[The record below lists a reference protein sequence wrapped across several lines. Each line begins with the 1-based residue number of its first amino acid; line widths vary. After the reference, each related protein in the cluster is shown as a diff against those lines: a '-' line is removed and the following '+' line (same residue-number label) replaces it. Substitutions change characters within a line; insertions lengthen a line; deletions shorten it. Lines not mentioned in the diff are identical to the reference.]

1 MYGAMRDM
9 LDDWGTLLTRG
20 KAFWPVVQASL
31 VGGTTVVNS
40 AIVVRT
46 PGDIFE
52 EWQEQHGFG
61 GDELAQRIWAYQDE
75 LEQELHVSEAAPG
88 IRGRSNEMAMKAAQT
103 LGFKGHYMRRNIRNC
118 AGSGQCLQGCRKNRK
133 QSANINFIPEVIAE
147 GGHVVS
153 CAPVKRIV
161 FEKKR
166 AVGVTGHF
174 RHPVTRSRGAAFSIR
189 ARKAVIIAASAT
201 HSPALLL
208 RSGVKHPALGKNF
221 RAHPGLGCFG
231 IYPDRQEMWNG
242 ATQGWASIAYRKDP
256 KLRAK
261 LEVLT
266 LPLELVASR
275 LSGAGPDLVQK
286 LEDFPR
292 MLHWVAAVRADAV
305 GHVKNGFGDK
315 PVVNYV
321 ATRDDIYA
329 FRRALKFVAQMHF
342 SVGATH
348 VVPGVVGLPY
358 KLGPDDLGVLD
369 NAPLDARRYTSI
381 LSHLFGGAVMGKDP
395 KKSVCDE
402 NGWVRGY
409 EHLMVSCAAALPTTL
424 GVNPQHTIMAFSR
437 LRAHQLLGI
446 DVPQHDGKV
455 MLYG

>member
-20 KAFWPVVQASL
+20 RAFWPIVQASL
-31 VGGTTVVNS
+31 VGGTTVINS

-52 EWQEQHGFG
+52 EWQREHGFG

-75 LEQELHVSEAAPG
+75 IEEELWVSEASAHA
-88 IRGRSNEMAMKAAQT
+88 RGKSNITAMKAAKA
-103 LGFKGHYMRRNIRNC
+103 LGFKSHYMQRNVRGC
-118 AGSGQCLQGCRKNRK
+118 VGSGQCLQGCRNDKK
-133 QSANINFIPEVIAE
+133 QSANINFIPEVMSY
-147 GGHVVS
+147 GGRVIS
-153 CAPVKRIV
+153 CAPVKHV
-161 FEKKR
+161 KFVGNR
-166 AVGVTGHF
+166 AVGVEGHF
-174 RHPVTRSRGAAFSIR
+174 RHPTTGEMGSAFCIR
-189 ARKAVIIAASAT
+189 ARKAVIVAASAT
-201 HSPALLL
+201 HTPALLM
-208 RSGVKHPALGKNF
+208 RSGVKHPALGKYF

-231 IYPDRQEMWNG
+231 IYPNRQDMWKG
-242 ATQGWASIAYRKDP
+242 ATQGWASVAFRKDP

-275 LSGAGPDLVQK
+275 LSGAGPDLVEK
-286 LEDFPR
+286 LQDFPR

-305 GHVKNGFGDK
+305 GRVKNGFGDK
-315 PVVNYV
+315 PVVSYS
-321 ATRDDIYA
+321 ATRSDIDA

-348 VVPGVVGLPY
+348 VVPGVAGMPY
-358 KLGPDDLGVLD
+358 KLGPDQLDLLD
-369 NAPLDARRYTSI
+369 KAPLDARHYTSI
-381 LSHLFGGAVMGKDP
+381 LSHLFGGAVMGADP
-395 KKSVCDE
+395 KRAVCDE

-409 EHLMVSCAAALPTTL
+409 ENLMVSCAAALPTTL
-424 GVNPQHTIMAFSR
+424 GVNPQHTIMAMSR

-446 DVPQHDGKV
+446 DVPRRMTQTARFA
-455 MLYG
+455 